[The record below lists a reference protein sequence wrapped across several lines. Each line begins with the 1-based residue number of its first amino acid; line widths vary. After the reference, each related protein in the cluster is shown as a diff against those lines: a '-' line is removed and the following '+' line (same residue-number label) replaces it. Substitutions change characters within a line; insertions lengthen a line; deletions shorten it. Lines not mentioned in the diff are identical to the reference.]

1 MAKPVK
7 VVLTLDQSQ
16 FKRGMANARGEIQKT
31 EREGS
36 SAFGKLKTAFA
47 AIAGAAAIQQIA
59 NLADSF
65 TLMSNRLRSVTDS
78 TEEFNNAFALSQ
90 RVAASTRSDLTNVTS
105 LFADLTLASK
115 ELGLSQ
121 EQVAATVE
129 TFSKALKVSGADTNQ
144 ASSAALQFGQAL
156 AGGVLRGEEFNSLIE
171 NNKAFMQEFSR
182 VLGVSVGDLRKLAE
196 QGALTGE
203 IVIGATEAMASKID
217 EDFGKTLPTI
227 SESFTSIRNELVTL
241 FGKIEEKTGIFA
253 KLAGLIK
260 LVGDNL
266 KYVGAAVGFAVG
278 AAAVGQVIAMVS
290 AIMKLQKALR
300 AAAVAGAILQG
311 VTGVGLA
318 KVIGGLVGA
327 GGALAVMNGLFDESE
342 KATEGIVDNL
352 EQIPGMGAGPDAPD
366 QTPQLPETVDPKT
379 QAVRDQLEVQK
390 QLTEEEKQQ
399 KKEATALA
407 NEIARNKTKSDELLE
422 TNKANL
428 QNKIDQLA
436 LETEMLGLSERE
448 KEQKRELADIE
459 AERKDALAEIQ
470 GMTFSEDEAEN
481 TAIIAEKL
489 AEINGL
495 YDEQIKKV
503 GELQGEFYKAST
515 EFGTGF
521 QEAFANFKEMVEDN
535 AAYGARIFQTL
546 SDGWT
551 DAILNFVET
560 GKLSF
565 KDLFKSLMQ
574 EIIKMQAN
582 KLFLSLFGAGGV
594 FGDLFAGFFAA
605 GGRIPQGKFGIAGEA
620 GPEIVQGPA
629 TVIGTS
635 QSAELMSGMGRGASV
650 TYNINAVDA
659 PSFQALVA
667 RDPSF
672 IYNVV
677 QVGAR
682 RQPR

>member
-16 FKRGMANARGEIQKT
+16 FKKGMVQARGEIQKT

-47 AIAGAAAIQQIA
+47 AIAGAAALQQISQ
-59 NLADSF
+59 LADSF
-65 TLMSNRLRSVTDS
+65 TLMSNRLRSVTNS
-78 TEEFNNAFALSQ
+78 TEEFNNAFKLSQ
-90 RVAASTRSDLTNVTS
+90 QVANATRSDLTNVTS

-121 EQVAATVE
+121 EQVASTVE
-129 TFSKALKVSGADTNQ
+129 TFSKALKISGADTSQ

-182 VLGVSVGDLRKLAE
+182 VLGISVGDLRKLAE
-196 QGALTGE
+196 EGALTGE
-203 IVIGATEAMASKID
+203 VVIAATEAMANKID
-217 EDFGKTLPTI
+217 QDFGKTLPTI
-227 SESFTSIRNELVTL
+227 QESFIGIRNELVTL
-241 FGKIEEKTGIFA
+241 IGTIEEKTGVFG

-260 LVGDNL
+260 LIGDNL
-266 KYVGAAVGFAVG
+266 EFVLKIMAVAFSVAVAQRIVATAVAMMEFVKAIRAAV
-278 AAAVGQVIAMVS
+278 
-290 AIMKLQKALR
+290 
-300 AAAVAGAILQG
+300 VAGTLLQG
-311 VTGVGLA
+311 VTGIGLV
-318 KVIGGLVGA
+318 KVGA
-327 GGALAVMNGLFDESE
+327 GIAAATAAIAGMNALFDDTIDS
-342 KATEGIVDNL
+342 VDEL
-352 EQIPGMGAGPDAPD
+352 AAGTGDIDVSGLPGAPNQTVTTPDGM
-366 QTPQLPETVDPKT
+366 VDPKT
-379 QAVRDQLEVQK
+379 QAARDLLATQREVTQA
-390 QLTEEEKQQ
+390 EKDQ

-407 NEIARNKTKSDELLE
+407 NEIARNKTKADELLE

-436 LETEMLGLSERE
+436 LETEMLGLSDRE
-448 KEQKRELADIE
+448 KEQRREIADIE

-481 TAIIAEKL
+481 AAIIAEKL
-489 AEINGL
+489 GEINDL

-503 GELQGEFYKAST
+503 GELQDAFYEAST

-521 QEAFANFKEMVEDN
+521 MEAFENFKEMVEDN

-551 DAILNFVET
+551 NAILDFVET

-582 KLFLSLFGAGGV
+582 KLFLSLFGTGGV

-605 GGRIPQGKFGIAGEA
+605 GGRIPQGKFGIAGER
-620 GPEIVQGPA
+620 GPEVVMGPA
-629 TVIGTS
+629 TVVGTS
-635 QSAELMSGMGRGASV
+635 ESADMLGGMGGSQV
-650 TYNINAVDA
+650 NYTINAVDA
-659 PSFQALVA
+659 PSFQQLVA